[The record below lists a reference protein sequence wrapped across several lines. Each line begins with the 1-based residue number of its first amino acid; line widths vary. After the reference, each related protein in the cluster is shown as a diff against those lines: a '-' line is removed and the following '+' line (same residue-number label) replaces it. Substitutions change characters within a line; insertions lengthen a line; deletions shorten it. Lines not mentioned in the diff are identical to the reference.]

1 MKLPLLSIFACI
13 SSASFASAHTIFAQL
28 TADGKTYAVS
38 HGIRTPSYDGPQTN
52 VMSNNMA
59 CNGPPNPT
67 TPSDKIISVTAGTNV
82 SAVWRHTLQSGPND
96 VMDPGHKGPVMAYLK
111 KVTNAKT
118 DSGVGDGWFKIQEG
132 GYSNGKWATN
142 TVIDNKGNQIIP
154 IPKCIPDGQYL
165 LRAEMVALHGA
176 RSSGGAQLYMECAQ
190 IEITGG
196 TGTAKP
202 KTYSIP
208 GVYKANDPGLL
219 IDIYSMKTTSNYVI
233 PGPPLFTCQ

>member
-1 MKLPLLSIFACI
+1 MKASVILVGIAA
-13 SSASFASAHTIFAQL
+13 SASAVSAHTIFTQL
-28 TADGKTYAVS
+28 TADGKTYGVS
-38 HGIRTPSYDGPQTN
+38 YAIRTPSYDGPQTD
-52 VMSNNMA
+52 VTAKNMA
-59 CNGPPNPT
+59 CNGAPNPT
-67 TPSDKIISVTAGTNV
+67 TSSDKIITVTAGSNV
-82 SAVWRHTLQSGPND
+82 SAVWRHTLESGPND

-111 KVTNAKT
+111 KVTDAKT

-132 GYSNGKWATN
+132 GYKNGQWATN
-142 TVIDNKGNQIIP
+142 EVINNKGNQVINIP
-154 IPKCIPDGQYL
+154 SCLTNGQYL

-176 RSSGGAQLYMECAQ
+176 RSTNGAQLYMECAQ

-208 GVYKANDPGLL
+208 GIYKSNDPGLL

-233 PGPPLFTCQ
+233 PGPPLFTC